1 MPYYHFACKVD
12 RQGFGHGLYLRPR
25 ERIMLLDSASSGPVR
40 CFARFRE
47 ALRLRTLGEMHEPT
61 LGSRSVHEGLRIGGC
76 HPGPDD
82 AQSFEEFCTS
92 TS

>member
-47 ALRLRTLGEMHEPT
+47 ALRLRTLGEMHMSPP
-61 LGSRSVHEGLRIGGC
+61 LAVDRFMKDCV
-76 HPGPDD
+76 
-82 AQSFEEFCTS
+82 
-92 TS
+92 